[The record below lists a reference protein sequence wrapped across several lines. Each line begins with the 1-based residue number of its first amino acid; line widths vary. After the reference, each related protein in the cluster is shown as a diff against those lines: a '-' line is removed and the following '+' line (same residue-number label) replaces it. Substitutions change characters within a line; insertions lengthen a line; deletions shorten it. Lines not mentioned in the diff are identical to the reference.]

1 MIAAIGVGGFVF
13 HLSSQA
19 NAPGIG
25 TEELELEVPKGAN
38 ARSVGTLLEKSGLIS
53 DHLVWRYVVWKRGGL
68 ALKAGKFK
76 LSRALSPMELATA
89 LEKPPLALPRFT
101 TYEVWHERRRNDP
114 AHAWLRK
121 TIAECVNIEA

>member
-1 MIAAIGVGGFVF
+1 MKRLLLILFVVLLVAGLGVGGYAFN
-13 HLSSQA
+13 LNSQA
-19 NAPGIG
+19 TSPGTG

-76 LSRALSPMELATA
+76 LSRALSPMELAAA
-89 LEKPPLALPRFT
+89 LEKPPLAEDEPFVVVEGWRI
-101 TYEVWHERRRNDP
+101 RD
-114 AHAWLRK
+114 
-121 TIAECVNIEA
+121 